1 MFFFIYLF
9 DSGCQIAMNLCY
21 IIKITLSAM
30 YHKSQRCLYF
40 FIFIFIEPIQVI
52 WQNHGLRRSSDICNF
67 FIIENL
73 KTNDKTHGSNDQIST
88 YFLKQNRTLSQ

>member
-1 MFFFIYLF
+1 
-9 DSGCQIAMNLCY
+9 MNLCY
-21 IIKITLSAM
+21 IIKITLSAIR
-30 YHKSQRCLYF
+30 YVSQKSAVFVF
-40 FIFIFIEPIQVI
+40 FILLFLTFIEPFQVN

-73 KTNDKTHGSNDQIST
+73 KTNDKTHGSDDQIST